1 MIIDINTALAE
12 LGEYA
17 DQLAQSEGLA
27 DRDSLS
33 RAITTQR
40 LYESFSWVE
49 EWNAQK
55 PIPQRSYGRP
65 ADPRGRNR
73 FSQWLAWRL
82 EKDGH
87 RPIRGSH
94 SYRLL
99 DAAAVVT
106 SFPSWGKKSMRSEAA
121 VRPLTWLSKHQYA
134 DRIPDVWERA
144 VELAGSENAVTSVHT
159 RQAVNAW
166 KKDTLGTKGIKQA
179 VRTAKA
185 ARDRAKAQVQV
196 QQLFA
201 DGDQAEVERFHQWY
215 IDLCRASQENAK

>member
-1 MIIDINTALAE
+1 MTIDVNIALAE

-27 DRDSLS
+27 DRNSLS
-33 RAITTQR
+33 RAITTQQ
-40 LYESFSWVE
+40 LYESFAWVA

-55 PIPQRSYGRP
+55 PIPHRSYGRP

-82 EKDGH
+82 EKNGH
-87 RPIRGSH
+87 RALQSVYA
-94 SYRLL
+94 YRLI
-99 DAAAVVT
+99 
-106 SFPSWGKKSMRSEAA
+106 EAA
-121 VRPLTWLSKHQYA
+121 RVASSFAHGQIKSERAIRPLTWLTKHQYA

-144 VELAGSENAVTSVHT
+144 VELAGAEDAVTSTHT

-166 KKDTLGTKGIKQA
+166 KKDTLGTKGVKQA

-196 QQLFA
+196 QQLFS

-215 IDLCRASQENAK
+215 IDLCRASQER